1 MNTLKREKKNIFKKA
16 ALLALTLV
24 IMFTASISLSAC
36 DAGEIIGGET
46 EDWGGYR
53 KESFYLNTLCD
64 ITIYR
69 IDVDKAAKT
78 GSSDEIKAFDEEAL
92 RGEYDDII
100 SACFKLISEYEK
112 VLSKTVE
119 GSDIDRINKSEGM
132 PTMVEKET
140 AEVIKKGLEFGELSN
155 GLFDISIGR
164 VSELWNFHG
173 EGEDE
178 ATAPTEAELGKTTA
192 HVDFRKVVLDEDS
205 SYIKLRDS
213 EMHLD
218 LGGIAKGYI
227 ADRAADFLRER
238 GVVSGVVNLGGNIVA
253 IGGKA
258 LSESY
263 GEDSSENMTAF
274 NLGIVN
280 PLSETRELLGILPAS
295 DVTIVTSGTYERYV
309 EKDGIRYHHIL
320 NPATGMPVDTDLVQ
334 VSIIAEAGHS
344 VDCDGLSTAC
354 LALGVDEGTALIERL
369 NSTEKYG
376 KIEAIFLDSSG
387 NVSFTNPETAF
398 TLSRK
403 DY

>member
-16 ALLALTLV
+16 ALFALTLV

-46 EDWGGYR
+46 EAWGGYR

-78 GSSDEIKAFDEEAL
+78 VSSDEIEAFDEEAL

-100 SACFKLISEYEK
+100 SACYKLISEYEK

-178 ATAPTEAELGKTTA
+178 ATVPTEAELGKATA

-263 GEDSSENMTAF
+263 GEDAFENMTAF

-309 EKDGIRYHHIL
+309 EKDGIIYHHIL